1 MVDEGIRLVVKSDP
15 KSPMAEA
22 IRTLRTNLQYVGL
35 DRPLRTLMIT
45 SAGPSEG
52 KTSISSN
59 LAYSLA
65 ESGVRTILVGADLR
79 KPAVHKL
86 FHASNALGLT
96 NVILGQAS
104 LEEALLP
111 TECEGLSLLPAGPI
125 PPNPAELIGSKAMRS
140 LIDELKERSDFV
152 IFDATPVVAVTDA
165 ALLAPMVDG
174 ALMVVSMNQSPREMV
189 REAVAQ
195 LRKVNANILG
205 VVANRVVFKGTQ
217 AYYYYYYG
225 ESSDEVAASGVSNG
239 RHRSPGILGRLFGR

>member
-1 MVDEGIRLVVKSDP
+1 MVGEAIRLAVKSDP

-22 IRTLRTNLQYVGL
+22 IRTLRTNLQFVGL

-45 SAGPSEG
+45 SAGPGEG

-59 LAYSLA
+59 LACALA
-65 ESGVRTILVGADLR
+65 ESGKRTILVGADLR

-86 FHASNALGLT
+86 FRASNAVGLT

-104 LEEALLP
+104 LDEALVQ
-111 TECEGLSLLPAGPI
+111 TDCEGLWLLPAGPI
-125 PPNPAELIGSKAMRS
+125 PPNPAELIGSKAMRA
-140 LIDELKERSDFV
+140 LIEEMKARSDMV
-152 IFDATPVVAVTDA
+152 IFDATPVLAVTDA
-165 ALLAPMVDG
+165 ALLGAMVDG
-174 ALMVVSMNQSPREMV
+174 TLLVVAMNQSPRELV

-205 VVANRVVFKGTQ
+205 VVANRVLLKESQ

-225 ESSDEVAASGVSNG
+225 ESEVAATGASNG
-239 RHRSPGILGRLFGR
+239 KFRSTGMFGRLRGR

>member
-1 MVDEGIRLVVKSDP
+1 MAHEGIRLVVKSDP

-79 KPAVHKL
+79 KPAVHKA
-86 FHASNALGLT
+86 FNVSNAVGLT

-104 LEEALLP
+104 LSEALQP
-111 TECEGLSLLPAGPI
+111 TGQEGLSLLPSGPI
-125 PPNPAELIGSKAMRS
+125 PPNPAELLGSAAMRA
-140 LIDELKERSDFV
+140 IVEELKEQSDLV
-152 IFDATPVVAVTDA
+152 VFDATPVVAVADA
-165 ALLAPMVDG
+165 SLLAPMVDG
-174 ALMVVSMNQSPREMV
+174 TLLVVSMNQSPREMV
-189 REAVAQ
+189 RDAVAQ
-195 LRKVNANILG
+195 LRKVKANILG

-225 ESSDEVAASGVSNG
+225 ESNDEVAATGAANG
-239 RHRSPGILGRLFGR
+239 RLRPPGFFGRLRGR